1 MGYWDPPEY
10 FDEAKYPEIDAE
22 TDTLIEHLVG
32 AIKEEYKDK
41 IAKESDAYQ
50 DLKASYDSLRREL
63 TNKNSDLLAKDG
75 LIETLNKELAK
86 KKMEHP
92 SFKFNIGDTVYF
104 SRVVYNS
111 EKKVFC
117 PRCGGKGRIKLDVKT
132 NNLPADITDPVTYI
146 CPDCRNST
154 GSYLYNKAK
163 HFREYS
169 YYNYYVEKGK
179 VLKIEYVVGENE
191 TSTRYFVK
199 SATQTSSYSFA
210 EQDLYETFEQATPAA
225 QCDKELS
232 YIEACNKVG
241 IAPNLINKEA
251 SSDVKLTAL

>member
-10 FDEAKYPEIDAE
+10 FDEAKFPEIDAE

-86 KKMEHP
+86 KKTEHP

-104 SRVVYNS
+104 SRVAYNS

-117 PRCGGKGRIKLDVKT
+117 SRCGGKGCITLDVKT

-154 GSYLYNKAK
+154 ESYLYNKAK
-163 HFREYS
+163 HFREYR
-169 YYNYYVEKGK
+169 YYNY
-179 VLKIEYVVGENE
+179 
-191 TSTRYFVK
+191 
-199 SATQTSSYSFA
+199 
-210 EQDLYETFEQATPAA
+210 
-225 QCDKELS
+225 
-232 YIEACNKVG
+232 
-241 IAPNLINKEA
+241 
-251 SSDVKLTAL
+251 

>member
-86 KKMEHP
+86 KKTEHP

-104 SRVVYNS
+104 SRVAYNS

-117 PRCGGKGRIKLDVKT
+117 PRCGGKGYITLDVKT

-154 GSYLYNKAK
+154 ESYLYNKAK
-163 HFREYS
+163 HFREYR

-179 VLKIEYVVGENE
+179 VLKIEYVIGENE

-199 SATQTSSYSFA
+199 SATQTSPYFFA
-210 EQDLYETFEQATPAA
+210 EQDLYETF
-225 QCDKELS
+225 
-232 YIEACNKVG
+232 
-241 IAPNLINKEA
+241 
-251 SSDVKLTAL
+251 

>member
-32 AIKEEYKDK
+32 AIKEEYKDV

-50 DLKASYDSLRREL
+50 NLKASCENLRGEL
-63 TNKNSDLLAKDG
+63 TKKNSDLLAKDG

-104 SRVVYNS
+104 SAVTYNS

-117 PRCGGKGRIKLDVKT
+117 PRCGGKGFVTLNAET
-132 NNLPADITDPVTYI
+132 NNLPEDITDPVTYI

-179 VLKIEYVVGENE
+179 VLKIEYVIDENKAV
-191 TSTRYFVK
+191 TRYFVK
-199 SATQTSSYSFA
+199 SATRTSSYSFA
-210 EQDLYETFEQATPAA
+210 EQDLYETFEQAAPAA

-241 IAPNLINKEA
+241 IAANLIDKETL
-251 SSDVKLTAL
+251 SNVKFKAM